1 MDSFSKYF
9 VLNTDDPQGSGD
21 LKGVSHNFQ
30 GLGDYK
36 GLKDKVYLY
45 NSLFLIQMTPRVQVV
60 MRVTWELMGD
70 ASIFLIQV
78 TLRVEVTMRV

>member
-1 MDSFSKYF
+1 
-9 VLNTDDPQGSGD
+9 
-21 LKGVSHNFQ
+21 
-30 GLGDYK
+30 
-36 GLKDKVYLY
+36 
-45 NSLFLIQMTPRVQVV
+45 MTLRVQVV

>member
-1 MDSFSKYF
+1 MKDK
-9 VLNTDDPQGSGD
+9 DIHD
-21 LKGVSHNFQ
+21 FQ

-45 NSLFLIQMTPRVQVV
+45 NSLFLIQMTPGVQVI

-78 TLRVEVTMRV
+78 TLRVEVTVRV